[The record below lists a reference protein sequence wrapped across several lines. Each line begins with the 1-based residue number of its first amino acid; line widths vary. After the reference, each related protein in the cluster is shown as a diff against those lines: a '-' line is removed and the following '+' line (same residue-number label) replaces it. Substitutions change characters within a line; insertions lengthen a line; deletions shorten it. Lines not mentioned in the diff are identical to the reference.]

1 MKLIIR
7 NLNNTKQKI
16 KEEFPQAAEETIDFL
31 IKDLNEL
38 QKVFFTGNY
47 PLMRLVIVM
56 MKRIGVEVVIKKEY
70 SSIPEDAGFVIN
82 ELLNEWTSS
91 SKSERIKRGKAHE

>member
-7 NLNNTKQKI
+7 DLNNTKQKI
-16 KEEFPQAAEETIDFL
+16 KEELPQAAEETIEFL
-31 IKDLNEL
+31 TKDLKESH
-38 QKVFFTGNY
+38 KVFFTGNY
-47 PLMRLVIVM
+47 PLMRLLIVL
-56 MKRIGVEVVIKKEY
+56 MKKVGVEVVINKEY
-70 SSIPEDAGFVIN
+70 SAIPEDAGFLIN